1 MGQQPT
7 WRGHRAPVE
16 DPRAPGVPAAAA
28 AGRAQRMWPALIVG
42 TVIAVTVAVV
52 FILIALE
59 ERGESALPD
68 IEVGSCLRSADLARG
83 ETSLSELTAVRC
95 SADHDAEVFALLRL
109 ADGED
114 LDSSGARCVAAAAE
128 RDLTA
133 AAVRERGL
141 EVRPLTL
148 DDAPSAGDTVA
159 CFIRRQ
165 DGAPRRGTVFT
176 TTTESDR

>member
-1 MGQQPT
+1 MGQQPP

-28 AGRAQRMWPALIVG
+28 ADRVQRMWPALIAG
-42 TVIAVTVAVV
+42 AVIAVIVAVV

-68 IEVGSCLRSADLARG
+68 IEVGACLRSADLARG
-83 ETSLSELTAVRC
+83 ETSLASLAAVQC
-95 SADHDAEVFALLRL
+95 STDHDAEVFALLRL
-109 ADGED
+109 GDGED
-114 LDSSGARCVAAAAE
+114 LDSSGARCVATAGERGFSAAAAGE
-128 RDLTA
+128 RS
-133 AAVRERGL
+133 L

>member
-16 DPRAPGVPAAAA
+16 DPGAPGVAAAEA
-28 AGRAQRMWPALIVG
+28 SDRVPRSWPALVAG
-42 TVIAVTVAVV
+42 VVIAVSVAVV

-59 ERGESALPD
+59 ERGGSALPD
-68 IEVGSCLRSADLARG
+68 ISVGTCLRSADLARG
-83 ETSLSELTAVRC
+83 ETALSALSSVPC

-114 LDSSGARCVAAAAE
+114 LDSSGARCMAAAGGH
-128 RDLTA
+128 DLTA
-133 AAVRERGL
+133 AAVHEREL
-141 EVRPLTL
+141 EVRPLAL
-148 DDAPSAGDTVA
+148 DDAPSAGDTLA

-165 DGAPRRGTVFT
+165 DGTPRRGTVFT
-176 TTTESDR
+176 TTTERDR